1 MNNLRVVINYISS
14 SSYAITYL
22 DLVNFCITE
31 NLLLTLRIY
40 NDLIFRVLEE
50 HNKYFSFYDSSNH
63 NDNFI

>member
-1 MNNLRVVINYISS
+1 MMNNLRVIINYISS

-31 NLLLTLRIY
+31 KLQLTLKIY

-50 HNKYFSFYDSSNH
+50 HNKDLAYHEPISDYFD
-63 NDNFI
+63 

>member
-1 MNNLRVVINYISS
+1 MMNNLRVIINYISS

-31 NLLLTLRIY
+31 KLQLTLKIY

-50 HNKYFSFYDSSNH
+50 HNKELPYHVPISDYFD
-63 NDNFI
+63 